1 MENSNIIF
9 RATIFL
15 FLATILG
22 SCITDKA
29 IVRELPSM
37 NVDVKD
43 YTDDKQ
49 RPTTIEVL
57 YPKNHVATDKPEI
70 GVVASIHAGE
80 PIKTVALFV
89 NDELIKKIDL
99 RSRGRTLRDRIP
111 LDVPTPLS
119 IGNNKISIIA
129 TTDQNKIIEKTIDIK
144 RVKAAEARSFRTI
157 QNRWAVVIGI
167 SKYLNA
173 DRGIPPL
180 QFAHRDAIAFM
191 DFLQSPQGGGFAS
204 SNTKLLVNEQATT
217 RNIRSALFT
226 FLKQAGKDD
235 LVFIYF
241 AGHGAPEAGRPDNL
255 YLLSYDT
262 DIDDMASTA
271 FPMWD
276 METALKRYIT
286 AERVVVFADA
296 CHSAGVGGEAG
307 FRSVGNT
314 NLINTY
320 LSNLQKTKPGRAT
333 ITASEANELS
343 REGKE
348 WGDHGVFTYYLLK
361 ALKGEADLNDNGIVT
376 ITEAFNYVNN
386 KVRRSTNSQQ
396 HPNIQGE
403 FDHNLPLS
411 VIK

>member
-1 MENSNIIF
+1 MESSNIIF
-9 RATIFL
+9 KTLIFL
-15 FLATILG
+15 FFAVLLG
-22 SCITDKA
+22 SCLTDQA
-29 IVRELPSM
+29 QVRDLPSM
-37 NVDVKD
+37 SVNVKD
-43 YTDDKQ
+43 DPDYTQ
-49 RPTTIEVL
+49 RPTTIHVL
-57 YPKNHVATDKPEI
+57 YPKNNVATDKPEI
-70 GVVASIHAGE
+70 GVVASVHAGE
-80 PIKTVALFV
+80 PIKTVTILV
-89 NDELIKKIDL
+89 NDELIKRIDL
-99 RSRGRTLRDRIP
+99 KSRGSTLRDKIP
-111 LDVPTPLS
+111 LDVSLPLS
-119 IGNNKISIIA
+119 VGNNKISIVA
-129 TTDQNKIIEKTIDIK
+129 TTVQNKIIEKNIDVK
-144 RVKAAEARSFRTI
+144 RVTTAKVATFKTI

-173 DRGIPPL
+173 DHGIPQL

-191 DFLQSPQGGGFAS
+191 DFIQSPQGGGFAS

-262 DIDDMASTA
+262 NIDDMASTA

-320 LSNLQKTKPGRAT
+320 LSNLQF
-333 ITASEANELS
+333 ITRSLIPPL
-343 REGKE
+343 GKVP
-348 WGDHGVFTYYLLK
+348 WSVYLLYR
-361 ALKGEADLNDNGIVT
+361 I
-376 ITEAFNYVNN
+376 F
-386 KVRRSTNSQQ
+386 
-396 HPNIQGE
+396 
-403 FDHNLPLS
+403 
-411 VIK
+411 

>member
-1 MENSNIIF
+1 MLGGCSYV
-9 RATIFL
+9 TID
-15 FLATILG
+15 AV
-22 SCITDKA
+22 D
-29 IVRELPSM
+29 LPSM
-37 NVDVKD
+37 SVNVKD
-43 YTDDKQ
+43 YQDSTK

-57 YPKNHVATDKPEI
+57 YPENNLSTAKHEI
-70 GVVASIHAGE
+70 GFVASVHAGE
-80 PIKTVALFV
+80 PIKIVTISV
-89 NDELIKKIDL
+89 NDVLIKRFDSK
-99 RSRGRTLRDRIP
+99 SRGSALRDKIP
-111 LDVPTPLS
+111 LEMPIPLI
-119 IGNNKISIIA
+119 IGNNKITIVA
-129 TTDQNKIIEKTIDIK
+129 TTLQDKIVHKTIEVK
-144 RVKAAEARSFRTI
+144 RVKPVETASTKAI
-157 QNRWAVVIGI
+157 QKRWAVVIGI
-167 SKYLNA
+167 SKYVNA
-173 DRGIPPL
+173 DRGIPSL

-191 DFLQSPQGGGFAS
+191 DFLQSPQGGGFAPS
-204 SNTKLLVNEQATT
+204 HTKLLINEQATT

-226 FLKQAGKDD
+226 FLKKAGKDD
-235 LVFIYF
+235 LVIIYF
-241 AGHGAPEAGRPDNL
+241 AGHGAPEIGRPDNL

-286 AERVVVFADA
+286 SERVVVLADA

-307 FRSVGNT
+307 FRSVGNS

-320 LSNLQKTKPGRAT
+320 LSNLQKTKPGRVT

-348 WGDHGVFTYYLLK
+348 WDDHGVFTYYLLK
-361 ALKGEADLNDNGIVT
+361 ALKGEADSDGNGIVT

-386 KVRRSTNSQQ
+386 KVRRATNSQQ
-396 HPNIQGE
+396 HPNIQGK

>member
-1 MENSNIIF
+1 MRSSKIIF
-9 RATIFL
+9 KAITVL
-15 FLATILG
+15 FLAVLLAG
-22 SCITDKA
+22 CLTDQA
-29 IVRELPSM
+29 EVRDLPPMSV
-37 NVDVKD
+37 NVKNYPE
-43 YTDDKQ
+43 YTQ
-49 RPTTIEVL
+49 RPTIIHVL
-57 YPKNHVATDKPEI
+57 YPKNNVTTDKPEI
-70 GVVASIHAGE
+70 GVVASVHAGE
-80 PIKTVALFV
+80 PIKAVTLLV
-89 NDELIKKIDL
+89 NDELIKRIDL
-99 RSRGRTLRDRIP
+99 KSRGSMLRDKIP
-111 LDVPTPLS
+111 LDVSTPLS
-119 IGNNKISIIA
+119 VGNNKIAIIA
-129 TTDQNKIIEKTIDIK
+129 TTAQNIIIEKNIVVK
-144 RVKAAEARSFRTI
+144 RVKAAKAAPFKTI

-173 DRGIPPL
+173 DRGIPQL

-204 SNTKLLVNEQATT
+204 SNTKLLINEQATT

-235 LVFIYF
+235 LVLIYF
-241 AGHGAPEAGRPDNL
+241 AGHGAPEMGRPDNL

-262 DIDDMASTA
+262 DVDDMASTA

-320 LSNLQKTKPGRAT
+320 LSNLQKTKPGRVT

-343 REGKE
+343 REGKQ
-348 WGDHGVFTYYLLK
+348 WDNHGVFTYYLLK
-361 ALKGEADLNDNGIVT
+361 ALKGGADPDGNGIVT

-396 HPNIQGE
+396 HPNIQGK
-403 FDHNLPLS
+403 FDRNLPLA

>member
-1 MENSNIIF
+1 MESSKTIF
-9 RATIFL
+9 KAITFL
-15 FLATILG
+15 FLAVILQG
-22 SCITDKA
+22 CLTDQA
-29 IVRELPSM
+29 QVMDMPPMSVNVRNDP
-37 NVDVKD
+37 D
-43 YTDDKQ
+43 YTQ
-49 RPTTIEVL
+49 RPTTIHVL
-57 YPKNHVATDKPEI
+57 YPKSDVVTDKPEI
-70 GVVASIHAGE
+70 GVVASVHAGE
-80 PIKTVALFV
+80 PINAVTLLV
-89 NDELIKKIDL
+89 NDELIKRIDL
-99 RSRGRTLRDRIP
+99 KSRGSTLRDKIP
-111 LDVPTPLS
+111 LDVSTPLS
-119 IGNNKISIIA
+119 IGNNKIAIIA
-129 TTDQNKIIEKTIDIK
+129 TTAQNKIVEKNIDVK
-144 RVKAAEARSFRTI
+144 RVKAAKAAPFKAI
-157 QNRWAVVIGI
+157 HNRWAVAIGI

-173 DRGIPPL
+173 DRGIPQL

-191 DFLQSPQGGGFAS
+191 DFLQSPQGGGFPS
-204 SNTKLLVNEQATT
+204 SNIKLLINEQATT

-235 LVFIYF
+235 LVLIYF
-241 AGHGAPEAGRPDNL
+241 AGHGAPEVGRPDNL

-262 DIDDMASTA
+262 DVDDMASTA

-276 METALKRYIT
+276 METALKRYIN
-286 AERVVVFADA
+286 AERVVVLADA

-320 LSNLQKTKPGRAT
+320 LSNLQKTKPGRVT

-348 WGDHGVFTYYLLK
+348 WENHGVFTYYLLK
-361 ALKGEADLNDNGIVT
+361 ALKGGADQDGNGIVT

-396 HPNIQGE
+396 HPNIQGK
-403 FDHNLPLS
+403 FDRNLPLA